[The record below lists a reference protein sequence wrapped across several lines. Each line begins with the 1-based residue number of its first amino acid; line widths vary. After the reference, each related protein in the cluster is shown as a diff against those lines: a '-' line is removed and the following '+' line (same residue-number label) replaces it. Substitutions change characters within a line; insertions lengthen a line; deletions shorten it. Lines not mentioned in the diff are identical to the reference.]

1 MLFRTL
7 DADAVL
13 GIPQPSHAWLSGQL
27 LRAWGN
33 ARFGVVRPREEAC
46 LGAEQHDIAWLEWEK
61 TPGLDPET
69 GRPMTFLRVPV
80 ELRLRHWSLG
90 VERAMAYGRYVA
102 LLVSLHGTGIYSTI
116 GAKGLGEE
124 DLARVRVFLDQQKKV
139 QAGLIASLASD
150 PRHAGTADL
159 ATIERN
165 RLLVR
170 TVDLMSLA
178 ICGGVRERVTI
189 PGVPT
194 AGEPVDLTL
203 NIVDGDLARITVD
216 PWPFAAE
223 TVEVVA
229 EGIVM
234 RFRAKDQDELHPR
247 ARHGGAADDHGAA
260 DARLRRR
267 PSDCGRIGG
276 KQGSAESSGDRRG
289 DAR

>member
-7 DADAVL
+7 DAETVL

-33 ARFGVVRPREEAC
+33 DRFGAVSPWQEAC

-61 TPGLDPET
+61 APGLDPAT
-69 GRPMTFLRVPV
+69 GRPLTFLSVPV
-80 ELRLRHWSLG
+80 ELRLQHWALG
-90 VERAMAYGRYVA
+90 VERAMACGRYVA

-124 DLARVRVFLDQQKKV
+124 DLARVRVFIDQQKKV
-139 QAGLIASLASD
+139 QAGLIASLARD
-150 PRHAGTADL
+150 LRHAGA
-159 ATIERN
+159 AEPAAIERN

-178 ICGGVRERVTI
+178 ICGGVGERVTI

-194 AGEPVDLTL
+194 AGEPVDLVL
-203 NIVDGDLARITVD
+203 GAVDGDPARITVG

-223 TVEVVA
+223 AVEVVA

-234 RFRAKDQDELHPR
+234 RFRAKDQAELDR
-247 ARHGGAADDHGAA
+247 ALATAERRTITT
-260 DARLRRR
+260 RLT
-267 PSDCGRIGG
+267 PG
-276 KQGSAESSGDRRG
+276 
-289 DAR
+289 